1 MVKTAERRD
10 PTKQSNHSNVMSFPG
25 VRSLAVLF
33 CIKLMAAPLWPD
45 LAQQGSDAKPADQQ
59 KANDAKRSD
68 GTRRTDEIAEA
79 ARTLTGPAANPE
91 CVWLGERAGN
101 PLSRHDLAPAFP

>member
-10 PTKQSNHSNVMSFPG
+10 PNKQSNHSNVMSFPG
-25 VRSLAVLF
+25 VRSLAVVS
-33 CIKLMAAPLWPD
+33 CVALMAGPLSPA

-79 ARTLTGPAANPE
+79 ARTLTGHRVPPP
-91 CVWLGERAGN
+91 RAV
-101 PLSRHDLAPAFP
+101 